1 MELTY
6 SSDKSH
12 LHEITARRAAALI
25 CEALHIVLVASDQE
39 RVAIAIFNTL
49 DQIYAG
55 AFSVALALPI
65 YAPKIT
71 RPHVRM
77 LPTLTTYRPL
87 TGQKTF
93 PPLMLGFLPDTP
105 DNRRVLDFVTRCAGA
120 RCMPS
125 VEEFG
130 ARGPIVILDGCNRE
144 IGRGAALVVENL
156 RRLHHGEADDFTLN

>member
-1 MELTY
+1 LELTY
-6 SSDKSH
+6 SDNAYP
-12 LHEITARRAAALI
+12 HEITARQAAAMI

-49 DQIYAG
+49 DQLYAG

-71 RPHVRM
+71 RPHVRL
-77 LPTLTTYRPL
+77 LPASATYRPL
-87 TGQKTF
+87 TGQKAF
-93 PPLMLGFLPDTP
+93 PQLMLGFLLDTP
-105 DNRRVLDFVTRCAGA
+105 ENRRVLDFVTRCAGA

-125 VEEFG
+125 VEEFA

-144 IGRGAALVVENL
+144 IAEGAALVVENL
-156 RRLHHGEADDFTLN
+156 RRLHHGQADDFTLN